1 MKHITIISVMLVF
14 IAASS
19 ATAQSQYYEQ
29 CRRLDPAYQRL
40 LLKGEIAI
48 EAEQRSEQR
57 RTTWQK
63 EHEFLAKTDKFVE
76 LLTALAHEYQEKGTF
91 NVKKAK
97 QVSKAFHDLEKSEGW
112 PKLHHQ

>member
-1 MKHITIISVMLVF
+1 MKHTTIIFVLLVF
-14 IAASS
+14 MAASG
-19 ATAQSQYYEQ
+19 ATAQSPYYEH

-40 LLKGEIAI
+40 LLKGEIAT

-76 LLTALAHEYQEKGTF
+76 LWTALAHEYQEKGTF

-112 PKLHHQ
+112 PKTDHR

>member
-1 MKHITIISVMLVF
+1 MKHTVITLFLLAF

-57 RTTWQK
+57 RTNRQK

-76 LLTALAHEYQEKGTF
+76 LWTALAHEYQEKGMF

-112 PKLHHQ
+112 PK

>member
-1 MKHITIISVMLVF
+1 MKHTTIISVLLIF
-14 IAASS
+14 IAASN
-19 ATAQSQYYEQ
+19 ATAQSQYYER
-29 CRRLDPAYQRL
+29 CRKLDPAYQRL

-48 EAEQRSEQR
+48 EVEQQSEQR

-76 LLTALAHEYQEKGTF
+76 LWTALAHEYQEKGTF

-112 PKLHHQ
+112 PKTDHR